1 MKILIK
7 DCYLCDPLRDSGVTT
22 GDVAVEGNR
31 LLKVGG
37 EGELPLGWK
46 PERVIDGKD
55 HLCLPGL
62 INCHTHAAMTLLRS
76 YADDLPLMHWLEK
89 KIWPMEARLT
99 GDDVYWGTLLA
110 IVEMIESGTTTFSD
124 MYFFTDRVAEA
135 VEVSGVRACLSRGL
149 IGIGDSAEQGLEESR
164 ELLEKWQG
172 AADGR
177 ISIWLGPHA
186 PYTCPPDFLDKVL
199 TLAQDYRAGIHVHVA
214 ETKDEIEQI
223 AREYGKTPVA
233 YLSERGVFR
242 FPVLAA
248 HCVYLTEEDIETLAA
263 VGAAVAHNPESNMK
277 LASGIAPIPE
287 LLAAG
292 VTVGIGTDGASS
304 NNNLDMF
311 EEMRTAAL
319 LHKVNKGDPQ
329 VLPASQVLSM
339 ATRDGARALRLDD
352 LGLLQPGYKADLIL
366 VDLNQ
371 AHLHPRHNPVA
382 HMVYSAR
389 GGDVETVIIDGRIVM
404 EGRKILTID
413 KERVLAEVEE
423 RARRLLS

>member
-199 TLAQDYRAGIHVHVA
+199 TLAQDYRAGIHIHVA

-263 VGAAVAHNPESNMK
+263 AGAAVAHNPESNMK

-292 VTVGIGTDGASS
+292 VAVGIGTDGASS

>member
-7 DCYLCDPLRDSGVTT
+7 DCYLCDLLRDSGVTT

-263 VGAAVAHNPESNMK
+263 AGAAVAHNPESNMK

-366 VDLNQ
+366 VNLNE

>member
-1 MKILIK
+1 LKILIK

-199 TLAQDYRAGIHVHVA
+199 TLAQDYRAGIHIHVA

-263 VGAAVAHNPESNMK
+263 AGAAVAHNPESNMK

-292 VTVGIGTDGASS
+292 VAVGIGTDGASS

>member
-199 TLAQDYRAGIHVHVA
+199 TLAQDYRAGIHIHVA

-263 VGAAVAHNPESNMK
+263 AGAAVAHNPESNMK

-366 VDLNQ
+366 VNLNE

>member
-1 MKILIK
+1 
-7 DCYLCDPLRDSGVTT
+7 
-22 GDVAVEGNR
+22 
-31 LLKVGG
+31 
-37 EGELPLGWK
+37 
-46 PERVIDGKD
+46 VIDGKD

-199 TLAQDYRAGIHVHVA
+199 TLAQDYRAGIHIHVA

-263 VGAAVAHNPESNMK
+263 AGAAVAHNPESNMK

-366 VDLNQ
+366 VNLNE

>member
-1 MKILIK
+1 
-7 DCYLCDPLRDSGVTT
+7 
-22 GDVAVEGNR
+22 
-31 LLKVGG
+31 
-37 EGELPLGWK
+37 
-46 PERVIDGKD
+46 VIDGKD

-199 TLAQDYRAGIHVHVA
+199 TLAQDYRAGIHIHVA

-263 VGAAVAHNPESNMK
+263 AGAAVAHNPESNMK

-292 VTVGIGTDGASS
+292 VAVGIGTDGASS